1 MFLDDTLVRLTG
13 QAGELNLPWIWRA
26 GPQGGAASG
35 PGVSEV
41 QATPRGVWGRPWRPA
56 HLRARPI
63 AGGFGLSWVGRSRL
77 DVDGWGVEEVSP
89 DPDRYRV
96 RVFDGETIRRVFEI
110 EGGVATYPEADLEV
124 DFPNG
129 IGPDARI
136 GMSQAGGRWDWG
148 VEAVI
153 ALSG

>member
-1 MFLDDTLVRLTG
+1 
-13 QAGELNLPWIWRA
+13 
-26 GPQGGAASG
+26 
-35 PGVSEV
+35 
-41 QATPRGVWGRPWRPA
+41 
-56 HLRARPI
+56 
-63 AGGFGLSWVGRSRL
+63 VGRSWL

-124 DFPNG
+124 DFPTG
-129 IGPDARI
+129 IVPDARI